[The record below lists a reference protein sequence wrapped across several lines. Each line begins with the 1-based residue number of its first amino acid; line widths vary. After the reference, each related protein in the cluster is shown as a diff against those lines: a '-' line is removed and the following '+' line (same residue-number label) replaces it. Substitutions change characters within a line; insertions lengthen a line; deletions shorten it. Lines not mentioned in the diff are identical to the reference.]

1 MLTDLFK
8 KLWKKSPKPYP
19 KSFGKRLIR
28 RITLRM
34 LIFMGIPS
42 FILFWISFGS
52 VQVGFALFGNKMLKG
67 QYEEVRRITS
77 DIYVAS
83 VNTAPFI
90 EDNLDNPDKLYDIME
105 GMISTNKR
113 IRSCGIS
120 FVADYYPQK
129 GRWFC
134 PYAVRRDSSTI
145 EHLTM
150 GSKDHDYLKAE
161 WFLEAVAKDSA
172 YWAKAFFEDNDK
184 ETPLMSYLV
193 PIHDRQKRVVAILG
207 VDMSLNWFS
216 EKMMFKSS
224 SKTDSTEW
232 ADDDYNLYYFV
243 IDSAGTYLA
252 HPDKQRIGRDK
263 FQNHVTDD
271 PDGFCKQ
278 MLTDR
283 KNGTDDGE
291 LSIGGIENSVIY
303 RPVKYTTW
311 TVGLVLPKLVIEVL
325 SYLFGGFMLFFI
337 VVGILIVLISGR
349 RTIKKAAFPI
359 KLLAL
364 SAEEVAK
371 GNFKTPLPELKSHD
385 EIHQLRDSF
394 VQMQQ
399 SLSQYTEEL
408 KNTTAEKASIES
420 ELNVAHTIQMSM
432 LPKTFPPYP
441 DRSDIDIYGQVAP
454 AKAVGGDLFDFYIR
468 DEKLFFCIGDV
479 SGKGVPASMFMAVAR
494 SLFRNISAHVP
505 EPHII
510 VKALN
515 ESMCEGNEMNM
526 FVTMFIGVLDLQ
538 TGHLSYC
545 NAGHDAPLLIG
556 QGVGVLPCESNLPI
570 GLMDWNFVMQETT
583 IVPGTTIFLFTDG
596 LNEAENALH
605 QQFGDERILQLAE
618 EQLAKGEYQPMPLIQ
633 RMSAAV
639 HFFAGAA
646 EQSDDLT
653 MLAIQYKKEYSEPQ
667 FSINNV

>member
-1 MLTDLFK
+1 MLKNLLNKFR
-8 KLWKKSPKPYP
+8 KKSPNPYP
-19 KSFGKRLIR
+19 KSFGKRLTR
-28 RITLRM
+28 RIMLLM
-34 LIFMGIPS
+34 LIFMGIPTL
-42 FILFWISFGS
+42 ILFGTSFFATYA
-52 VQVGFALFGNKMLKG
+52 VFEGFSKMSLNSK
-67 QYEEVRRITS
+67 YETVRRIAS
-77 DIYVAS
+77 DVYVAS
-83 VNTAPFI
+83 VNTAPYI

-105 GMISTNKR
+105 GILRTNTR

-129 GRWFC
+129 GHWFC
-134 PYAVRRDSSTI
+134 PYAVRLDSMTI
-145 EHLTM
+145 EKQTV
-150 GSKDHDYLKAE
+150 GNKDHDYLSAE
-161 WFLEAVAKDSA
+161 WFQEAVSRDSS
-172 YWAKAFFEDNDK
+172 YWSKPFFGGTDGK
-184 ETPLMSYLV
+184 TALVSYLV
-193 PIHDRQKRVVAILG
+193 PIHDRQQRVVAVLG

-216 EKMMFKSS
+216 DKLRVIKKSNRR
-224 SKTDSTEW
+224 
-232 ADDDYNLYYFV
+232 YIPYYFV
-243 IDSAGTYLA
+243 IDTAGTFLT
-252 HPDKQRIGRDK
+252 HPEQEFIIHKKLQD
-263 FQNHVTDD
+263 NVTAD
-271 PDGFCKQ
+271 PDSVSQKI
-278 MLTDR
+278 LKSR
-283 KNGTDDGE
+283 KDKASSE
-291 LSIGGIENSVIY
+291 EMSLENYVCFVTTH
-303 RPVKYTTW
+303 PVKYTPW
-311 TVGLVLPKLVIEVL
+311 TIGLAFPTFWREIL
-325 SYLFGGFMLFFI
+325 SYLFVVFMFFFI
-337 VVGILIVLISGR
+337 IIGMLVVMVSGR
-349 RTIKKAAFPI
+349 NAIRKASLPI
-359 KLLAL
+359 RLLAL
-364 SAEEVAK
+364 SANDVAK
-371 GNFKTPLPELKSHD
+371 GNFKTSLPPMKSRD
-385 EIHQLRDSF
+385 EVHQLRDSF
-394 VQMQQ
+394 EKMQQ
-399 SLSQYTEEL
+399 SLTQYMEEL
-408 KNTTAEKASIES
+408 KTTTAEKAAVES
-420 ELNVAHTIQMSM
+420 ELNIAHSIQMSM

-441 DRSDIDIYGQVAP
+441 ERDDIDIYGQLTP
-454 AKAVGGDLFDFYIR
+454 ARAVGGDLFDFYIR
-468 DEKLFFCIGDV
+468 DEKLFFCVGDV

-494 SLFRNISAHVP
+494 SLFRNVSAHVP

-510 VKALN
+510 AKALN
-515 ESMCEGNEMNM
+515 ESMSDGNEMNM

>member
-1 MLTDLFK
+1 MFK
-8 KLWKKSPKPYP
+8 NLLNIFRKKSTNPYP
-19 KSFGKRLIR
+19 ISFGKRLTR
-28 RITLRM
+28 RIMLRM
-34 LIFMGIPS
+34 VIFMGIPTC
-42 FILFWISFGS
+42 ILFWISFSATHGAFEL
-52 VQVGFALFGNKMLKG
+52 FARMLLNGKH
-67 QYEEVRRITS
+67 EEVRRIAS
-77 DIYVAS
+77 DVYVAS

-105 GMISTNKR
+105 GMIRTNTR

-129 GRWFC
+129 GHWFC
-134 PYAVRRDSSTI
+134 PYAVRRDSVTI
-145 EHLTM
+145 ETM
-150 GSKDHDYLKAE
+150 TVGNADHDYLHE
-161 WFLEAVAKDSA
+161 DWFVEAVARDSS
-172 YWAKAFFEDNDK
+172 YWSTPFFGGTDGQ
-184 ETPLMSYLV
+184 TALVSYLI
-193 PIHDRQKRVVAILG
+193 PIHDRQQRVVAVLG

-216 EKMMFKSS
+216 DKLEALKS
-224 SKTDSTEW
+224 TDNEFLP
-232 ADDDYNLYYFV
+232 YFFV
-243 IDSAGTYLA
+243 IDSTGTYLS
-252 HPDKQRIGRDK
+252 HPKRERIIHKK
-263 FQNHVTDD
+263 FQDYITAD
-271 PDGFCKQ
+271 PDSVCPKILKSRG
-278 MLTDR
+278 DR
-283 KNGTDDGE
+283 SYSKE
-291 LSIGGIENSVIY
+291 LSLEDCDFFVTTH
-303 RPVKYTTW
+303 PVKYTTW
-311 TVGLVLPKLVIEVL
+311 IIGFAVPTFWMEIL
-325 SYLFGGFMLFFI
+325 SYIFGGFMFFFI
-337 VVGILIVLISGR
+337 IIGLLVVMVSGR
-349 RTIKKAAFPI
+349 NTIRKASLPI
-359 KLLAL
+359 RLLAL
-364 SAEEVAK
+364 SANDVAK
-371 GNFKTPLPELKSHD
+371 GNFTSSLPPMKSRD
-385 EIHQLRDSF
+385 EVHQLRDSF
-394 VQMQQ
+394 EKMQQ
-399 SLSQYTEEL
+399 SLTQYIEEL
-408 KNTTAEKASIES
+408 KTTTAEKATIES
-420 ELNVAHTIQMSM
+420 ELNIAHSIQMSM

-441 DRSDIDIYGQVAP
+441 ERDDIDIYGQLTP

-468 DEKLFFCIGDV
+468 DEKLFFCVGDV

-494 SLFRNISAHVP
+494 SLFRNVSAHVP

-510 VKALN
+510 AKALN
-515 ESMCEGNEMNM
+515 ESMSDGNEMNM

>member
-1 MLTDLFK
+1 MFK
-8 KLWKKSPKPYP
+8 NLLNIFRKKSTNPYP
-19 KSFGKRLIR
+19 ISFGKRLTR
-28 RITLRM
+28 RIMLLM
-34 LIFMGIPS
+34 LIFMGIPTLL
-42 FILFWISFGS
+42 LFWTSFKATDYAS
-52 VQVGFALFGNKMLKG
+52 KLFTKELLSGK
-67 QYEEVRRITS
+67 YETVRRIAS
-77 DIYVAS
+77 DVYVAS
-83 VNTAPFI
+83 VNTAPYI

-105 GMISTNKR
+105 GMIRTNTR

-129 GRWFC
+129 GHWFC
-134 PYAVRRDSSTI
+134 PYAVRRDSVTI
-145 EHLTM
+145 ETM
-150 GSKDHDYLKAE
+150 TVGNADHDYLHE
-161 WFLEAVAKDSA
+161 DWFVEAVAKDSS
-172 YWAKAFFEDNDK
+172 YWSTPFFGGTDGQ
-184 ETPLMSYLV
+184 TALVSYLV
-193 PIHDRQKRVVAILG
+193 PIHDRQQRVVAVLG
-207 VDMSLNWFS
+207 VDMSLIWFS
-216 EKMMFKSS
+216 EKLETLR
-224 SKTDSTEW
+224 SKDKDNEF
-232 ADDDYNLYYFV
+232 LPYFFV
-243 IDSAGTYLA
+243 VDSAGTFLS
-252 HPDKQRIGRDK
+252 HPIQERIIHQKLQD
-263 FQNHVTDD
+263 NVTAD
-271 PDGFCKQ
+271 PDGVCPKILKSREDKTSSQ
-278 MLTDR
+278 
-283 KNGTDDGE
+283 E
-291 LSIGGIENSVIY
+291 LSVDDVEVFVTTH
-303 RPVKYTTW
+303 PVKYAPW
-311 TVGLVLPKLVIEVL
+311 TIGLAFPTVLMDIL
-325 SYLFGGFMLFFI
+325 SYLFVVFMSFFI
-337 VVGILIVLISGR
+337 IIGMLVVMAAGR
-349 RTIKKAAFPI
+349 SAIRKASLPI
-359 KLLAL
+359 RLLAL
-364 SAEEVAK
+364 SANDVAK
-371 GNFKTPLPELKSHD
+371 GNFNSHLPPMKSRD

-394 VQMQQ
+394 EKMQQ
-399 SLSQYTEEL
+399 SLSDYTEQL
-408 KNTTAEKASIES
+408 KTTTAEKATIES
-420 ELNVAHTIQMSM
+420 ELNIAHSIQMSM

-441 DRSDIDIYGQVAP
+441 ERDDIDIYGQLTP
-454 AKAVGGDLFDFYIR
+454 ARAVGGDLFDFYIR

-494 SLFRNISAHVP
+494 SLFRNVSAHVP

-510 VKALN
+510 AKALN
-515 ESMCEGNEMNM
+515 ESMSDGNEMNM

>member
-1 MLTDLFK
+1 MIKDLLTRLFK
-8 KLWKKSPKPYP
+8 KSPSPYP
-19 KSFGKRLIR
+19 KSFSKRLTR

-42 FILFWISFGS
+42 FILFWFSFNT
-52 VQVGFALFGNKMLKG
+52 VRVGFALFGNKMLKG

-105 GMISTNKR
+105 GMISKNNR

-134 PYAVRRDSSTI
+134 PYAVRRDSTI
-145 EHLTM
+145 ERLTI

-172 YWAKAFFEDNDK
+172 YWAKPFFEDNNE

-193 PIHDRQKRVVAILG
+193 PIHDRQQRVVAILG

-216 EKMMFKSS
+216 EKLMLYNRSR
-224 SKTDSTEW
+224 TDSSEW

-243 IDSAGTYLA
+243 IDSAGTFLA
-252 HPDKQRIGRDK
+252 HPDNRRIGRDI

-271 PDGFCKQ
+271 LDGFCKH

-283 KNGTDDGE
+283 RNETDDGE

-311 TVGLVLPKLVIEVL
+311 TVGLVLPKLMIEVL
-325 SYLFGGFMLFFI
+325 SYFFGGFMLFFI
-337 VVGILIVLISGR
+337 VIGILVVLITGR
-349 RTIKKAAFPI
+349 RTIWKATFPI

-364 SAEEVAK
+364 SAEDVAK
-371 GNFKTPLPELKSHD
+371 GNFKTPLPELNSRD

-399 SLSQYTEEL
+399 SLSQYIEQL
-408 KNTTAEKASIES
+408 KTTTLEKATIES
-420 ELNVAHTIQMSM
+420 ELKVAHSIQMSM

-441 DRSDIDIYGQVAP
+441 ERSDIDIYGQVTP
-454 AKAVGGDLFDFYIR
+454 AKAVGGDLFDFFIR

-494 SLFRNISAHVP
+494 SLFRNVSAHVP

-510 VKALN
+510 AKALN
-515 ESMCEGNEMNM
+515 ESMSEGNDMNM
-526 FVTMFIGVLDLQ
+526 FVTMFVGVLDLQ
-538 TGHLSYC
+538 TGVLRYC

-556 QGVGVLPCESNLPI
+556 QGVGVLPCDANLPI
-570 GLMDWNFVMQETT
+570 GVVTDWEFTVQETT
-583 IVPGTTIFLFTDG
+583 IAPQTTIFLFTDG
-596 LNEAENALH
+596 LNEAENIHH
-605 QQFGDERILQLAE
+605 QQFGDEQVLS
-618 EQLAKGEYQPMPLIQ
+618 LAKELLEKGENNPMQFVQ
-633 RMSAAV
+633 RMTAAV
-639 HFFAGAA
+639 HFFAGTA

-653 MLAIQYKKEYSEPQ
+653 MLAIQYKKEGS
-667 FSINNV
+667 SL